1 MNQRKIVQSLISAA
15 AVITIGLP
23 LSASA
28 AAPSQF
34 EDASVKVSYKD
45 LNIESE
51 AGAQSLYARLKHAS
65 KKACNLRSR
74 TVTGSLRAVAE
85 AKRCYN
91 ETLEAAVKEID
102 NDTLTRIHES

>member
-15 AVITIGLP
+15 AVITISLP

-28 AAPSQF
+28 ATPSQF
-34 EDASVKVSYKD
+34 EDVSVKVSYKD
-45 LNIESE
+45 LNLDSE
-51 AGAQSLYARLKHAS
+51 AGAQSLYSRLKHAS
-65 KKACNLRSR
+65 KRACNVRSR

-91 ETLEAAVKEID
+91 ETLEAAVRQID
-102 NDTLTRIHES
+102 NDALTRIHES